1 MTLALTQVNWYAWE
15 NARRNQDKINL
26 QMLLKEHSSVKNKD
40 GKLISYARVQS
51 DMSLVD

>member
-1 MTLALTQVNWYAWE
+1 MALTLTQVNWYAWE

-40 GKLISYARVQS
+40 GKLIS
-51 DMSLVD
+51 